1 MILDNEDILEDKLY
15 KCVNNPLCHLKED
28 YDKNNR
34 FTSDSNVI
42 LERLFTDELKEYP
55 DYKYRWTIWDERID
69 IKGKT
74 NDIHIINIRVIN
86 NILQIKFFNR
96 PKYSSLKCFFI
107 SKYDLIPFDS
117 QWYILKD
124 L

>member
-15 KCVNNPLCHLKED
+15 KYANNPLYHLKED
-28 YDKNNR
+28 HDKNNR

-42 LERLFTDELKEYP
+42 LKRIFTDEFKEYLGC
-55 DYKYRWTIWDERID
+55 KYRWTIWDDCID
-69 IKGKT
+69 IKGKA
-74 NDIHIINIRVIN
+74 NNIINIRVIN
-86 NILQIKFFNR
+86 NILQIRFFNR
-96 PKYSSLKCFFI
+96 PKYSSLRCFFI